1 MRCRAQKVL
10 LQGPG
15 FRVGP
20 RDEEVWNTACPEK
33 LKSIVLFVTFEIL
46 PKKQHL
52 SKKEAGSS
60 QISNLQ
66 QEESPSKA
74 CGSQSQ

>member
-1 MRCRAQKVL
+1 MS

-15 FRVGP
+15 FRAGP
-20 RDEEVWNTACPEK
+20 RDEEVWNAACPEK
-33 LKSIVLFVTFEIL
+33 LKSIVLPVTFEIL
-46 PKKQHL
+46 PEKQHL

-66 QEESPSKA
+66 QDESPSKA
-74 CGSQSQ
+74 CGSQGQ

>member
-1 MRCRAQKVL
+1 ML

-20 RDEEVWNTACPEK
+20 RDEEVWNTAYPEK
-33 LKSIVLFVTFEIL
+33 LKTIVLFVTFEIL
-46 PKKQHL
+46 PEKQHL
-52 SKKEAGSS
+52 SKKEVGSS

-74 CGSQSQ
+74 CGRPGQ